1 MLWQDTPLGLGVQAK
16 DSKVRI
22 GTLKTLLLLFF
33 LGIMMSAHL
42 ALLVEKQN
50 ICRKAADA
58 VREKVIKGEKIPV
71 FPEKYSKA
79 CVAINGDIDRTA
91 DKYLA
96 VIVSLMAG
104 GAALGSRSD

>member
-1 MLWQDTPLGLGVQAK
+1 MLWQDTPLGLGVQAR

-22 GTLKTLLLLFF
+22 GMLKTLLLLLF
-33 LGIMMSAHL
+33 LGLMMSVHL
-42 ALLVEKQN
+42 RLLIEKQD

-58 VREKVIKGEKIPV
+58 VRERAVKGEKVPV
-71 FPEKYSKA
+71 FPEKYTIA
-79 CVAINGDIDRTA
+79 CVNIGGDIDRTA

-96 VIVSLMAG
+96 VIVALMAG